1 MNDKEKNGLTKP
13 LVALLL
19 IVYIVVFGLT
29 VLFNWFV
36 FKEGWKVALI
46 ISIKFWGIIAIITA
60 VWCFIQ
66 DQFQKDAKRCVIWC
80 VIIAVTAGAWY
91 YTSTA
96 DSREEA
102 DQQAFIKQ
110 VGTDIDDYFPED
122 TVQEFVYNYVES
134 HLDEVKSHFNLYSED
149 DMDSLYNDA
158 QDAMQS
164 AYADGWSDACDT
176 YGIVEEADNTA
187 ATAVPA
193 SPTAY
198 ITPSGKRYHLS
209 QSCAGENAI
218 KTTIAEANDKGYTP
232 CANCAQ

>member
-1 MNDKEKNGLTKP
+1 MCKVNDKEKNGLTKP
-13 LVALLL
+13 LVAFLLV
-19 IVYIVVFGLT
+19 VYIAVFGLT

-80 VIIAVTAGAWY
+80 AIIAVAVGAWY

-122 TVQEFVYNYVES
+122 TVQELVYNYVES

-176 YGIVEEADNTA
+176 YGIDEEADST
-187 ATAVPA
+187 VR
-193 SPTAY
+193 
-198 ITPSGKRYHLS
+198 K
-209 QSCAGENAI
+209 
-218 KTTIAEANDKGYTP
+218 
-232 CANCAQ
+232 

>member
-13 LVALLL
+13 LVAFLLV
-19 IVYIVVFGLT
+19 VYIVVFALT

-80 VIIAVTAGAWY
+80 VIIAVAVGAWY
-91 YTSTA
+91 YASTA

-176 YGIVEEADNTA
+176 YGIDEEADST
-187 ATAVPA
+187 VR
-193 SPTAY
+193 
-198 ITPSGKRYHLS
+198 K
-209 QSCAGENAI
+209 
-218 KTTIAEANDKGYTP
+218 
-232 CANCAQ
+232 